1 MPTGAPAG
9 AGRPRAPD
17 WGAVRTADFTY
28 DLPEAA
34 IAQSA
39 VEPRSAARLLVADG
53 LADHRFY
60 DLPGLLRPGDL
71 VVVNRTRVRRARLR
85 GHREGSGGR
94 VEALLLRP
102 AAEGRWEALVRPARR
117 LRPGEQIHFGE
128 IVATVMGDP
137 AGGEVLL
144 ALDTGEVPLDEALA
158 RWGEVP
164 LPPYFKGRLDDPERY
179 QTVYAAGTG
188 SAAAPTAG
196 LHFTPEVLD
205 ALGGRGIELAAV
217 DLDIG
222 VDTFRPIAAA
232 DLEDHEM
239 HREGYCVPEETA
251 AAVAAARERGGRV
264 VAVGTTVVRALESAA
279 APTGEVRPGAGATG
293 LFITPGY
300 SFRVV
305 DLLVTNFHV
314 PGSTLVV
321 LVAAFMGEAWREAYR
336 VALER
341 GYRFLSFGDA
351 MLAARTR

>member
-1 MPTGAPAG
+1 M
-9 AGRPRAPD
+9 
-17 WGAVRTADFTY
+17 RTADFTY
-28 DLPEAA
+28 ELPEGA

-39 VEPRSAARLLVADG
+39 VEPRDAARLLVADG
-53 LADHRFY
+53 LADRCFR
-60 DLPGLLRPGDL
+60 DLPDLLRPGDL

-85 GHREGSGGR
+85 GSREGGGR

-102 AAEGRWEALVRPARR
+102 VGEGRWEALVRPGRR
-117 LRPGEQIHFGE
+117 LKTGMRLRFGE
-128 IVATVMGDP
+128 ITATVIDSPG
-137 AGGEVLL
+137 GGEAVLG
-144 ALDTGEVPLDEALA
+144 LDTGGVALGEALG

-179 QTVYAAGTG
+179 QTVYAAGEG

-196 LHFTPEVLD
+196 LHFTPGVLGR
-205 ALGGRGIELAAV
+205 LGERGIETAAI

-222 VDTFRPIAAA
+222 VGTFRPIAAA
-232 DLEDHEM
+232 TLEEHHM
-239 HREGYCVPEETA
+239 HREGYAVAPEAA
-251 AAVAAARERGGRV
+251 AAVEACRERCGRV

-279 APTGEVRPGAGATG
+279 APSGEVLPGEGSTD

-300 SFRVV
+300 RFRVV

-336 VALER
+336 AALER

-351 MLAARTR
+351 MLAARAP